1 MSQGPLQDTLEQHQL
16 CNLTKCHSG
25 GNNEGFQSCQKT
37 CSCVNE
43 LLQKNVSFKSSHF
56 VNGMAD
62 DDMSIRAEKSETS
75 SSIDFKVQT
84 RVTKNIITLRSPG
97 RRLPKL
103 KKVSS
108 SKRNKRRRK
117 KRGNSLR

>member
-1 MSQGPLQDTLEQHQL
+1 MSQGPTQDTLEQHQP
-16 CNLTKCHSG
+16 CNLRKCHSD
-25 GNNEGFQSCQKT
+25 GNNGGFQNCQKT

-43 LLQKNVSFKSSHF
+43 LLLKNVSFKSSNF
-56 VNGMAD
+56 VDGMVY

-84 RVTKNIITLRSPG
+84 SVTKNIITLQSPG
-97 RRLPKL
+97 RKLPKL
-103 KKVSS
+103 KKLSS

>member
-1 MSQGPLQDTLEQHQL
+1 MQNTLEEHQP

-25 GNNEGFQSCQKT
+25 GKNEGFQSCQKT

-43 LLQKNVSFKSSHF
+43 LLDKNVSLKSSNL
-56 VNGMAD
+56 VNGMVY
-62 DDMSIRAEKSETS
+62 DDMSRRAEKSETS

-117 KRGNSLR
+117 KRENSLG

>member
-1 MSQGPLQDTLEQHQL
+1 MSQGPMPDTLEQHHP
-16 CNLTKCHSG
+16 CSLTKCHSDSKNG
-25 GNNEGFQSCQKT
+25 GFQNCQKT

-43 LLQKNVSFKSSHF
+43 VLEKNEPFKLSNF
-56 VNGMAD
+56 VDGMVY

-84 RVTKNIITLRSPG
+84 SVTKNVITLQSPG
-97 RRLPKL
+97 KKLPKL
-103 KKVSS
+103 KKLSS